1 MRIFSNLLFH
11 AGCNALLEV
20 FRQAAQGIKPFR
32 GIRPHIH
39 VHRIHRND
47 GHQDFFPIHA
57 VHPVIPD
64 FFIIGIPVRVK
75 GNMGILIFY
84 LMSDKSCLGNMF
96 EIIGTRHYRHAAK
109 QHEGHQG
116 SRE

>member
-1 MRIFSNLLFH
+1 MRIFGNLLFH

-32 GIRPHIH
+32 SIRPHIH
-39 VHRIHRND
+39 VHCIHRND
-47 GHQDFFPIHA
+47 GHQDFFPFTPFTRSFQIFYHR
-57 VHPVIPD
+57 HSST
-64 FFIIGIPVRVK
+64 RQREY
-75 GNMGILIFY
+75 GNPYFY

-109 QHEGHQG
+109 QHKGHQG